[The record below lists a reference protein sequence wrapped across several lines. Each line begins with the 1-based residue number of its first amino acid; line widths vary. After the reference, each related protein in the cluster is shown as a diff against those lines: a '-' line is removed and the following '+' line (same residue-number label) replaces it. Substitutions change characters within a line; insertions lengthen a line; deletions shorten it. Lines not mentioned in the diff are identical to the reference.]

1 MILSQKEDII
11 PIYDRTNREKRTLK
25 TCADVKQSKY
35 INSKCNNL
43 ARNLINKEQTY
54 HSENFQHPRRKSRP
68 LFSSPLYT
76 LKLQAQVNHSSGIK
90 RDRPPTFSE
99 NPTIVL
105 TSSKERFT
113 KSPPWCTWC
122 MTSRKLDPVSL
133 LRTSQNGG
141 KVRTAGRS
149 ASQSFFTTANFSVAQ
164 VSFAQKI
171 FILFDFNSMGL
182 ASGTSSFSL

>member
-113 KSPPWCTWC
+113 KSPP
-122 MTSRKLDPVSL
+122 
-133 LRTSQNGG
+133 
-141 KVRTAGRS
+141 
-149 ASQSFFTTANFSVAQ
+149 
-164 VSFAQKI
+164 
-171 FILFDFNSMGL
+171 
-182 ASGTSSFSL
+182 

>member
-76 LKLQAQVNHSSGIK
+76 LKLQAQVNHSFRIK
-90 RDRPPTFSE
+90 RNRPPTFSE

-141 KVRTAGRS
+141 KVRTAGCS

-182 ASGTSSFSL
+182 ASGTSSFNL